1 MSAAPAAGPRPGDA
15 AVAVLELRLADAQ
28 HLFDTMDPA
37 PFRERDL
44 DPKAAAYI
52 VDWAQEQPSRAPLAL
67 VVHLGRCGDGDAQT
81 LDDAVHEYFRRR
93 ALATRRRLRKLFRTG
108 RISLAI
114 GLFFLLAAIIASE
127 YVGGMFSK
135 ARYGRLVE
143 ESLVI
148 GGWVAL
154 WHPMGIFLYEWWPIV
169 AEARLYDRLSTM
181 SVSVSVYGGG
191 DSGAAPA
198 ATTA

>member
-1 MSAAPAAGPRPGDA
+1 MSTDTAARTRVGELSGS
-15 AVAVLELRLADAQ
+15 VLELRLADAQ
-28 HLFDTMDPA
+28 QLFYSLDPA

-44 DPKAAAYI
+44 DPKAVDYI
-52 VDWAQEQPSRAPLAL
+52 VEWAQEQPSHAPLAL
-67 VVHLGRCGDGDAQT
+67 VVHLGHCGADDAKT

-93 ALATRRRLRKLFRTG
+93 AVATRRRLRKLFRTG

-114 GLFFLLAAIIASE
+114 GLFFLLAAIVVGE
-127 YVGGMFSK
+127 YVGGIFSK

-181 SVSVSVYGGG
+181 SVSVYDDGGG
-191 DSGAAPA
+191 APA
-198 ATTA
+198 AAAA

>member
-1 MSAAPAAGPRPGDA
+1 MSPGPAAGSRSGVSPGS
-15 AVAVLELRLADAQ
+15 VLELRLADAQ
-28 HLFDTMDPA
+28 HLFDTLDPA

-52 VDWAQEQPSRAPLAL
+52 VEWAQEQPSRAPLAL
-67 VVHLGRCGDGDAQT
+67 VVHLGRRDVGAAVP

-93 ALATRRRLRKLFRTG
+93 AVAARRRLTRLFRTG

-114 GLFFLLAAIIASE
+114 GLTVLLFAIVVGE
-127 YVGGMFSK
+127 HVGGLFSQ

-154 WHPMGIFLYEWWPIV
+154 WHPMGIFLYEWWPIG

-181 SVSVSVYGGG
+181 GVSVFSDGN
-191 DSGAAPA
+191 AAPA
-198 ATTA
+198 PAIA

>member
-1 MSAAPAAGPRPGDA
+1 MSADSAAGSRTGDA
-15 AVAVLELRLADAQ
+15 SGSVLELRLGSLQ
-28 HLFDTMDPA
+28 QLFDSLDPA

-52 VDWAQEQPSRAPLAL
+52 VDWAQEQPSRARLSL
-67 VVHLGRCGDGDAQT
+67 IVHLGQRSDTAAAT

-93 ALATRRRLRKLFRTG
+93 AVAARRRLRKLFHTG

-114 GLFFLLAAIIASE
+114 GLAFLSVAFAVGEFI
-127 YVGGMFSK
+127 GGMFSK
-135 ARYGRLVE
+135 ARFGRLLE

-154 WHPMGIFLYEWWPIV
+154 WHPMGIFLYDWWPIG

-181 SVSVSVYGGG
+181 DVGVYSDSDVASV
-191 DSGAAPA
+191 GAVA
-198 ATTA
+198 

>member
-1 MSAAPAAGPRPGDA
+1 MSPDAAAGSRTGDA
-15 AVAVLELRLADAQ
+15 SGSVLELRLAEVQ
-28 HLFDTMDPA
+28 QLFYSLDPA

-44 DPKAAAYI
+44 DPKAVDYI

-67 VVHLGRCGDGDAQT
+67 VVHLGHCADGDAQT
-81 LDDAVHEYFRRR
+81 LGDAVHEYFRRR
-93 ALATRRRLRKLFRTG
+93 AAAARTRLRRLFRTG

-114 GLFFLLAAIIASE
+114 GLFFLLAAIVIGE
-127 YVGGMFSK
+127 YVGGLFSK

-154 WHPMGIFLYEWWPIV
+154 WHPMGIFLYDWWPIG
-169 AEARLYDRLSTM
+169 AEARLYDRLSNM
-181 SVSVSVYGGG
+181 SVSVHG
-191 DSGAAPA
+191 DGGAAPA
-198 ATTA
+198 AGAA

>member
-1 MSAAPAAGPRPGDA
+1 MSAEPAAGSRVDDA
-15 AVAVLELRLADAQ
+15 FAAVLELRLGDLQ
-28 HLFDTMDPA
+28 QLFDSLDPA

-52 VDWAQEQPSRAPLAL
+52 VDWAQEQPSHARLAL
-67 VVHLGRCGDGDAQT
+67 VVHLGQRGDASAAT

-93 ALATRRRLRKLFRTG
+93 AVATRRRLRKLFRTG

-114 GLFFLLAAIIASE
+114 GLAFLLIAIVVGE

-154 WHPMGIFLYEWWPIV
+154 WHPMGIFLYEWWPIA
-169 AEARLYDRLSTM
+169 AEARLYDRLSAMNVTVF
-181 SVSVSVYGGG
+181 SDAHV
-191 DSGAAPA
+191 APA
-198 ATTA
+198 AAAA

>member
-1 MSAAPAAGPRPGDA
+1 MSPGPAAGSRAGA
-15 AVAVLELRLADAQ
+15 ASGSVLELRLADAR
-28 HLFDTMDPA
+28 HLFDTLDPA
-37 PFRERDL
+37 PFHERDL

-52 VDWAQEQPSRAPLAL
+52 VEWAQEQPSSTPLAL
-67 VVHLGRCGDGDAQT
+67 VVHLGQRGDTAAAT
-81 LDDAVHEYFRRR
+81 LGDAVHEYFRRR
-93 ALATRRRLRKLFRTG
+93 AVAARRRLRRLFRTG

-114 GLFFLLAAIIASE
+114 GLTVLLFAIVVGE
-127 YVGGMFSK
+127 QVGGLIGH

-154 WHPMGIFLYEWWPIV
+154 WHPMGIFLYDWWPIG

-181 SVSVSVYGGG
+181 DVGVHSDG
-191 DSGAAPA
+191 DSAPA
-198 ATTA
+198 RAMA

>member
-1 MSAAPAAGPRPGDA
+1 MSLDPAAGSRSGGA
-15 AVAVLELRLADAQ
+15 SSAVLELRLADAQ
-28 HLFDTMDPA
+28 HLFDTLDPA

-52 VDWAQEQPSRAPLAL
+52 VEWAQEQPPGSPLAL
-67 VVHLGRCGDGDAQT
+67 VVHLGSRDVGAAVP

-93 ALATRRRLRKLFRTG
+93 AVASRRRLRKLFRTG

-114 GLFFLLAAIIASE
+114 GLAFLLVAIVVGE

-154 WHPMGIFLYEWWPIV
+154 WHPMGIFLYEWWPIG

-181 SVSVSVYGGG
+181 NVSVYSDGEV
-191 DSGAAPA
+191 APA
-198 ATTA
+198 VAAV

>member
-1 MSAAPAAGPRPGDA
+1 MSAAPAAGARA
-15 AVAVLELRLADAQ
+15 AETAGSVLELRLADAQ

-44 DPKAAAYI
+44 DPKAATYI
-52 VDWAQEQPSRAPLAL
+52 VDWAQEQPARAPLAL
-67 VVHLGRCGDGDAQT
+67 VVHLGNRDVGAAVP

-93 ALATRRRLRKLFRTG
+93 AVAARRRLRKLFRTG
-108 RISLAI
+108 RVSLFI
-114 GLFFLLAAIIASE
+114 GLVFLSVAIV
-127 YVGGMFSK
+127 VGEMIGGVFSK
-135 ARYGRLVE
+135 ARYGRLIE

-154 WHPMGIFLYEWWPIV
+154 WHPLGIFLYDWWPIG

-181 SVSVSVYGGG
+181 DVSVYS
-191 DSGAAPA
+191 DSGVAAARA
-198 ATTA
+198 AA

>member
-1 MSAAPAAGPRPGDA
+1 MRPDPDSGSRTGNAAAS
-15 AVAVLELRLADAQ
+15 VLELRLADVQ
-28 HLFDTMDPA
+28 QLFYSLDPA

-44 DPKAAAYI
+44 DPKAVDYI

-67 VVHLGRCGDGDAQT
+67 VVHLGYCNEGDAQM
-81 LDDAVHEYFRRR
+81 LADAVHEYFRRR
-93 ALATRRRLRKLFRTG
+93 AVATRRRLRRLFRTG

-114 GLFFLLAAIIASE
+114 GLFCLLAAIVIGE
-127 YVGGMFSK
+127 YVGGLFSK

-154 WHPMGIFLYEWWPIV
+154 WHPMGIFLYDWWPIG
-169 AEARLYDRLSTM
+169 AEARLYDRLSNI
-181 SVSVSVYGGG
+181 SVSVHG
-191 DSGAAPA
+191 DGGAAPA
-198 ATTA
+198 AAAA

>member
-1 MSAAPAAGPRPGDA
+1 MRPDPAAGTRAGEA
-15 AVAVLELRLADAQ
+15 SASVLKLRLADAQ

-52 VDWAQEQPSRAPLAL
+52 VEWAQEQPSRAPLAL
-67 VVHLGRCGDGDAQT
+67 VVHLGHRDVGAAVP

-93 ALATRRRLRKLFRTG
+93 AVAARRRLRRLFRTG

-114 GLFFLLAAIIASE
+114 GLVFLAVAIG
-127 YVGGMFSK
+127 VGEFAGGLFSK

-154 WHPMGIFLYEWWPIV
+154 WHPMGIFLYDWWPIG

-181 SVSVSVYGGG
+181 GVSVYSDG
-191 DSGAAPA
+191 DAAPA
-198 ATTA
+198 RVAA

>member
-1 MSAAPAAGPRPGDA
+1 MSLESAAGSRSGGASS
-15 AVAVLELRLADAQ
+15 AVLELRLADAQ
-28 HLFDTMDPA
+28 HLFDTLDPA

-52 VDWAQEQPSRAPLAL
+52 VEWAQEQPPGSPLAL
-67 VVHLGRCGDGDAQT
+67 VVHLGSRDVGAAVP

-93 ALATRRRLRKLFRTG
+93 AVASRRRLRKLFRTG

-114 GLFFLLAAIIASE
+114 GLAFLLVAIVVGE

-154 WHPMGIFLYEWWPIV
+154 WHPMGIFLYEWWPIG

-181 SVSVSVYGGG
+181 NVSVYSDGEV
-191 DSGAAPA
+191 APA
-198 ATTA
+198 VAAV

>member
-1 MSAAPAAGPRPGDA
+1 MSADLAAGAHAGDA
-15 AVAVLELRLADAQ
+15 SAAVLELRLGDLQ
-28 HLFDTMDPA
+28 QLFDSLDPA

-44 DPKAAAYI
+44 DPMAAAYI
-52 VDWAQEQPSRAPLAL
+52 VDWAQEQPARVRLSL
-67 VVHLGRCGDGDAQT
+67 VVHLGPRGELAAAA

-108 RISLAI
+108 RISLVI
-114 GLFFLLAAIIASE
+114 GLAFLLLAIV
-127 YVGGMFSK
+127 VGEFIGGAFSK

-154 WHPMGIFLYEWWPIV
+154 WHPLGIFLYDWWPIG
-169 AEARLYDRLSTM
+169 AEARLYDRLSSM
-181 SVSVSVYGGG
+181 DVSVHV
-191 DSGAAPA
+191 DRDAALSRA
-198 ATTA
+198 AA

>member
-1 MSAAPAAGPRPGDA
+1 MSPDPTAGARDGEA
-15 AVAVLELRLADAQ
+15 SGSVLELRLADAQ
-28 HLFDTMDPA
+28 HLFDTLDPA

-67 VVHLGRCGDGDAQT
+67 IVHLGLCVDGDAQT

-93 ALATRRRLRKLFRTG
+93 AVATRRRLRKLFRTG

-114 GLFFLLAAIIASE
+114 GLAFLLVAIVVGE

-154 WHPMGIFLYEWWPIV
+154 WHPMGIFLYEWWPIG

-181 SVSVSVYGGG
+181 NVSVYSDGEVAPA
-191 DSGAAPA
+191 GAAV
-198 ATTA
+198 

>member
-1 MSAAPAAGPRPGDA
+1 MSAAPAASARAGETSA
-15 AVAVLELRLADAQ
+15 SVLKLRLADAQ

-52 VDWAQEQPSRAPLAL
+52 VDWAQEQPARAPLAL
-67 VVHLGRCGDGDAQT
+67 VVHLGDCVEGDART

-93 ALATRRRLRKLFRTG
+93 AVSTRRRLRKLFRTG

-114 GLFFLLAAIIASE
+114 GLFFLLVAIVVGE
-127 YVGGMFSK
+127 YVGGVFSK

-154 WHPMGIFLYEWWPIV
+154 WHPLGIFLYEWWPIG

-181 SVSVSVYGGG
+181 GVSVYSDG
-191 DSGAAPA
+191 DVAPA
-198 ATTA
+198 QAAA

>member
-1 MSAAPAAGPRPGDA
+1 MSPDPAAGARAGEA
-15 AVAVLELRLADAQ
+15 SASVLELRLADAQ
-28 HLFDTMDPA
+28 HLFDTLDPA

-52 VDWAQEQPSRAPLAL
+52 VEWAQEQPARAPLAL
-67 VVHLGRCGDGDAQT
+67 VVHLGRRDVAAAVP

-93 ALATRRRLRKLFRTG
+93 AVAARRRLRKLFRTG

-114 GLFFLLAAIIASE
+114 GLFFLLAAIVVGE

-154 WHPMGIFLYEWWPIV
+154 WHPMGIFLYDWWPIG

-181 SVSVSVYGGG
+181 SVRVYDDG
-191 DSGAAPA
+191 GAAPA
-198 ATTA
+198 AAAA

>member
-1 MSAAPAAGPRPGDA
+1 MSPDPAAGARPGGA
-15 AVAVLELRLADAQ
+15 SASVLELRLADAQ
-28 HLFDTMDPA
+28 HLFDTLDPA

-52 VDWAQEQPSRAPLAL
+52 VEWAQEQPARAPLAL
-67 VVHLGRCGDGDAQT
+67 VVHLGRRDVAAAVP
-81 LDDAVHEYFRRR
+81 LDDAVHAYFRRR
-93 ALATRRRLRKLFRTG
+93 AVATRRRLRKLFRTG

-114 GLFFLLAAIIASE
+114 GLVFLAVAIVVGES
-127 YVGGMFSK
+127 VGGMFSK

-154 WHPMGIFLYEWWPIV
+154 WHPMGIFLYDWWPIG

-181 SVSVSVYGGG
+181 DVGVYS
-191 DSGAAPA
+191 DSDSAPTSA
-198 ATTA
+198 IA